1 MTRLLRAATLMP
13 FTILAAFIEFAGT
26 PAAAQGTVT
35 GFCFGEACTGTETVA
50 YLGDFCWTFSSNEG
64 EGRLTLGVTH
74 MGAKRFSMNGTIGT
88 HDEEFT
94 ITGAATRRGTQWIMT
109 LTATGGG
116 VGFVI
121 PTDPP
126 QTVDVAGAT
135 LFYVVL
141 DASSLNGQ
149 LLGADAVGFAQ
160 DPQGFSSGVSY
171 AGAAEL
177 ASIPCE

>member
-1 MTRLLRAATLMP
+1 MTSPLRAACL
-13 FTILAAFIEFAGT
+13 ILVGLTALVVPAGP
-26 PAAAQGTVT
+26 PATAQPTVA

-50 YLGDFCWTFSSNEG
+50 YLGDFCWTFSTDEG

-74 MGAKRFSMNGTIGT
+74 MGAKRFSMNGTIGAN
-88 HDEEFT
+88 DEEFT

-135 LFYVVL
+135 LFYAVL
-141 DASSLNGQ
+141 DGPSLNGQ

-177 ASIPCE
+177 TNVPCE